1 MAAKHH
7 LLPPAKAEV
16 SDNMRRQ
23 KQNEKKLK
31 TIKKRIQ
38 IDFILE
44 EKNRDEE
51 NPYVYTIS
59 DFKIEERE
67 TNS

>member
-1 MAAKHH
+1 MNEEQ
-7 LLPPAKAEV
+7 LRAELEITV
-16 SDNMRRQ
+16 
-23 KQNEKKLK
+23 KNEKKLK